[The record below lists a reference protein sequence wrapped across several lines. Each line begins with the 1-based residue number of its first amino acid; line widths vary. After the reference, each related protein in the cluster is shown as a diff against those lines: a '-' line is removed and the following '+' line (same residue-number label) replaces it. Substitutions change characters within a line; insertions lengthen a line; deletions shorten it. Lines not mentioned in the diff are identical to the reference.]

1 MSEAI
6 REESPLVERITPER
20 KAASPDDPGVTLRER
35 PFLGYINLRG
45 DPDDSAFL
53 ETVKDV
59 TGVDLPLEPNTV
71 IEGAR
76 CTTIWLGPD
85 EWYVVTAAGEEREV
99 VPRLEEALAGR
110 HFAVNDVS
118 GNYTTIELWGPH
130 ARDVLE
136 KGCTL
141 DPHPRTFG
149 RGQCAQ
155 ALLAHAGMLLRP
167 CGDDSFELVV
177 RRSFADYV
185 FVWLEDA
192 AGEYGMAVVD

>member
-1 MSEAI
+1 MSEGV

-20 KAASPDDPGVTLRER
+20 KAASPAEAGVTLRER

-45 DPDDSAFL
+45 DPDDGAFL
-53 ETVKDV
+53 EAVKGA

-71 IEGAR
+71 IEDGR

-85 EWYVVTAAGEEREV
+85 EWYLVTPAGGERDFLA
-99 VPRLEEALAGR
+99 RLEEALAGR
-110 HFAVNDVS
+110 HCAVNDVT
-118 GNYTTIELWGPH
+118 GNYTTIDLEGPD

-141 DPHPRTFG
+141 DLHPRAFA

-155 ALLAHAGMLLRP
+155 TLLAHAGILIRP
-167 CGDDSFELVV
+167 GGDGSFELVV

-192 AGEYGMAVVD
+192 AAEHGMAVVD